1 MESEI
6 FDIINKTGYQVKK
19 VPVTIDVISEYIFS
33 MKSYK
38 LLSQFCF
45 CSQKHHKNL
54 IYTEYFI
61 KILNQNFRNKDKGQ

>member
-33 MKSYK
+33 MK
-38 LLSQFCF
+38 
-45 CSQKHHKNL
+45 
-54 IYTEYFI
+54 
-61 KILNQNFRNKDKGQ
+61 